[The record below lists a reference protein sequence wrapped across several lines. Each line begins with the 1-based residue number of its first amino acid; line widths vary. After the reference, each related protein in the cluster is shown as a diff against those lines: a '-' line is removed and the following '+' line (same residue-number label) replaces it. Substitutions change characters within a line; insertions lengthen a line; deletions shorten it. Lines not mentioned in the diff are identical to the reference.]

1 MKSALAILSL
11 ALAVSG
17 LGNDALDLLDSE
29 VDQAQNV
36 FEHAA
41 RVSASSKGAIV
52 PKKFPKAEPKFPMR
66 WATELP
72 PKFPFDAGR
81 STKVAPRGLF
91 EYQDQDRALGRGG
104 KLSRARIGVALETFY
119 GVEILADALFS
130 SSGDSQGWETLRA
143 SIPLNDQ
150 VRFSAGKF
158 PPPFSTEY
166 SRDAAVRWFPT
177 LSPFASQIAP
187 ASSLGAMLEGRS
199 AALDWKLGWFSGDS
213 DRNMP
218 SHAGKGYLLA
228 SVATAR
234 NRGGDEQNPEA
245 NYHRWHLDYLYNMD
259 GVGSESIPMG
269 YRHLVSAG
277 TEFSSGRLDF
287 YTEFLLARSSQNTEY
302 GITTAARYWL
312 LQDAVSFV
320 GRDQYARSQNPGRIV
335 SGWGIPSTGA
345 AAIHPAEF
353 PVETIAST
361 LSSFY
366 GGINIHLDDDN
377 FIIGTGL
384 EYRSL
389 SEVVDDDDFS
399 SWGWNTFARYAF

>member
-119 GVEILADALFS
+119 GVEILADALFA

-213 DRNMP
+213 D
-218 SHAGKGYLLA
+218 
-228 SVATAR
+228 
-234 NRGGDEQNPEA
+234 
-245 NYHRWHLDYLYNMD
+245 HRWHLDYLYNMD

-320 GRDQYARSQNPGRIV
+320 GRYQYARSQNPGRIV